1 MAHVILKPEGKVVS
15 KCIGRVAIDSDAVT
29 ARYPEK
35 DDAWRATCKKLLYA
49 WEFSRWQRRFAA
61 GVNLQHRAAELA
73 HRLLRAG
80 FIVELDDA
88 IAALVVDA
96 SYAPE
101 SFRDVRAYTAGEY
114 AGWFC
119 ITWAR
124 NEDLYGLATRLPSAH
139 WDGRAVVVSRECFEE
154 VIDFA
159 ETHGFSVSDGAR
171 TLAQQ
176 AQCERDSIVIVPVPP
191 LPKLP
196 TVTDKRPALPA
207 PEFVEIDRELM
218 DDEYNDS
225 AA

>member
-1 MAHVILKPEGKVVS
+1 MILSPESPRAKT
-15 KCIGRVAIDSDAVT
+15 IGRVAIIGDAVT

-35 DDAWRATCKKLLYA
+35 DDTWRATCKKLLYQ
-49 WEFSRWQRRFAA
+49 WEINRWQRRFMP

-88 IAALVVDA
+88 IAGLVTAA
-96 SYAPE
+96 SYDPE
-101 SFRDVRAYTAGEY
+101 SFRNIRAYTAGDY

-124 NEDLYGLATRLPSAH
+124 SEDLYALATRLPSAH
-139 WDGRAVVVSRECFEE
+139 WDGRAVVVCKEYYEE
-154 VIDFA
+154 ILDFA
-159 ETHGFSVSDGAR
+159 ATHNFLLSDGAK
-171 TLAQQ
+171 TLAER
-176 AQCERDSIVIVPVPP
+176 AQHERDSIVITSIPP

-196 TVTDKRPALPA
+196 PVIDKRPALPA
-207 PEFVEIDRELM
+207 PEFVEIDRELI
-218 DDEYNDS
+218 DDEYDDS